1 MNKGQVIGLV
11 VTGLAVIGGVAVY
24 KWVRKPK
31 PNVDGFY
38 NASGKAGISGKA
50 MFPGRCNRCRDV
62 EGNIYVPSRNSTCL
76 KGEICLS

>member
-24 KWVRKPK
+24 NWVRKPK
-31 PNVDGFY
+31 KNSEGFF
-38 NASGKAGISGKA
+38 NASGKAGKSGKA

-62 EGNIYVPSRNSTCL
+62 EGNIYVPSRGSNCL
-76 KGEICLS
+76 PGEICLS